1 MNTETTILIKE
12 NLNLALTITRL
23 STGRI
28 RLSIKDPV
36 SCITFLKMELLPEDF
51 MNCLTGLAYQ
61 PGIGVVYGTE
71 FLGKTKQIE
80 ERTIEMPL
88 QNTDF
93 WSSKEY
99 SIWLKNNYKEEGWF
113 IDTYLGSK
121 NSIEYKEGKQFLNF
135 TVYRYI

>member
-23 STGRI
+23 NTGKI
-28 RLSIKDPV
+28 CLSIKDTD
-36 SCITFLKMELLPEDF
+36 SFINFLKMELLPEDF

-61 PGIGVVYGTE
+61 PGIGEVYGTE

>member
-1 MNTETTILIKE
+1 MNKETTISIKE

-23 STGRI
+23 STGKI
-28 RLSIKDPV
+28 YLSIKDTD
-36 SCITFLKMELLPEDF
+36 SFINFLRMELSPEDF

-61 PGIGVVYGTE
+61 PGIGEVYGTE

-121 NSIEYKEGKQFLNF
+121 NSIEYKEGKKFLNF